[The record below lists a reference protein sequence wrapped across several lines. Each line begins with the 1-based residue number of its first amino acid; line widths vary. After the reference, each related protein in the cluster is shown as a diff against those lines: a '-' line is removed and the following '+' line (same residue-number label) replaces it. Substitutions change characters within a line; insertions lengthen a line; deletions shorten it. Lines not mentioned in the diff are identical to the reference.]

1 MEPISYR
8 VLLRKEP
15 EGGFIAIVP
24 SLQGCI
30 SYGGTIDEAIE
41 MVREAIVGYIESLE
55 AHGEEIPT
63 EKDVLEYTVLVKA
76 HA

>member
-1 MEPISYR
+1 MIFVEPISYR

-15 EGGFIAIVP
+15 ERGFTAIVS

-41 MVREAIVGYIESLE
+41 MVREAIVGYVESLE
-55 AHGEEIPT
+55 AHGEAILT
-63 EKDVLEYTVLVKA
+63 EKDVLE
-76 HA
+76 

>member
-15 EGGFIAIVP
+15 EGGFTAIVP

-41 MVREAIVGYIESLE
+41 MVREAIEGYIESLR

>member
-1 MEPISYR
+1 
-8 VLLRKEP
+8 
-15 EGGFIAIVP
+15 
-24 SLQGCI
+24 
-30 SYGGTIDEAIE
+30 

>member
-15 EGGFIAIVP
+15 EGGFTAIVP

-41 MVREAIVGYIESLE
+41 MVREAIEGYIDSLR